1 MKNITTLIAL
11 AMLSTMSPAVIT
23 SCSNDDVEP
32 LTIHGTWVHDD
43 TRDNELDY
51 ITFNADGTGAKWET
65 LKASSAT
72 DRRDYEDFTYTLS
85 GNKISLVERDGDVDT
100 ETVKV
105 VNNDRIKLDG
115 DVYDR
120 VK

>member
-11 AMLSTMSPAVIT
+11 AMLSTMSTALFT
-23 SCSNDDVEP
+23 SCNDDDVAP

-43 TRDNELDY
+43 TRDNDLDY
-51 ITFNADGTGAKWET
+51 ITFNADGTGAKWEM
-65 LKASSAT
+65 LKASTSA
-72 DRRDYEDFTYTLS
+72 DRLDYEEFTYTLN
-85 GNKISLVERDGDVDT
+85 GNKITIVERDGDVDT

-120 VK
+120 QR

>member
-1 MKNITTLIAL
+1 MKNITTFIAL
-11 AMLSTMSPAVIT
+11 AMLSTMSTAVFT
-23 SCSNDDVEP
+23 SCSNADVEP

-43 TRDNELDY
+43 TRDNDLDY

-65 LKASSAT
+65 LKAT
-72 DRRDYEDFTYTLS
+72 PNGDRLDYEDFTYSLS
-85 GNKISLVERDGDVDT
+85 GNKITIVERDGDIDT

-115 DVYDR
+115 DIYDR
-120 VK
+120 QR